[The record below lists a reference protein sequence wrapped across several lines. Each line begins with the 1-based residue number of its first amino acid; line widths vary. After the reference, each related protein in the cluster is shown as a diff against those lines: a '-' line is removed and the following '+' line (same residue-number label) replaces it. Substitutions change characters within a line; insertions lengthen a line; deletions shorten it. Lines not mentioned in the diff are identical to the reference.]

1 MGKDSERGC
10 RMIGITPDDVY
21 AVDFSTDID
30 EPSKWKDKDG
40 IWHKG
45 HIPFTDSW
53 DEVCKAVAEME
64 DKRIYN
70 EMLMKEQIEAAV
82 IICNRENKH
91 RLKALFPNLCVLGT
105 DHCDDKIY
113 MVTDKTIAENIRE
126 SLKWENK
133 Q

>member
-1 MGKDSERGC
+1 
-10 RMIGITPDDVY
+10 MIGITPDDVY

-40 IWHKG
+40 NWHKG
-45 HIPFTDSW
+45 QIPFTDSW

-64 DKRIYN
+64 DKRRYN

-91 RLKALFPNLCVLGT
+91 RLKGLFPNLCVLGT

-113 MVTDKTIAENIRE
+113 MVTDKTIADNIRE
-126 SLKWENK
+126 SLKWENAK
-133 Q
+133 CL

>member
-1 MGKDSERGC
+1 M
-10 RMIGITPDDVY
+10 
-21 AVDFSTDID
+21 TDI
-30 EPSKWKDKDG
+30 
-40 IWHKG
+40 
-45 HIPFTDSW
+45 W

-64 DKRIYN
+64 DARVYN
-70 EMLMKEQIEAAV
+70 EMLMKEQIERAV

-91 RLKALFPNLCVLGT
+91 KLKSVFPDLCILGT

-126 SLKWENK
+126 MLKLENK